1 MIILENT
8 DPQFRNIP
16 VSLTP
21 KLVENPYAVL
31 EWFFYPT
38 DVIPKY
44 RIWMALWLMDAIGS
58 PVKPKRR
65 HLLKAFYNFSHMAK
79 LLDALWIIYKQ
90 GDRFTREDTAV
101 RGDLDSYDIIWS
113 ERVHDHMRFENY
125 AQTDFF
131 PELLDVEDEKDPFAV
146 IADFFSHHDLFDA
159 KAKLERWL
167 MSILA
172 GKGQDDHDE
181 KERLHDFYVQMVRV
195 LEAVFI
201 IVEVRLLKESRS
213 IF

>member
-1 MIILENT
+1 LAGGYFSDAASPCCYRFKEIDYDHIRKYR
-8 DPQFRNIP
+8 PA
-16 VSLTP
+16 VSKYTGKLNP

-44 RIWMALWLMDAIGS
+44 RVWMALWLMDAIRS
-58 PVKPKRR
+58 PIKPKRR

-79 LLDALWIIYKQ
+79 LLDALWIIYQQ
-90 GDRFTREDTAV
+90 GDRFSPEDIAV

-131 PELLDVEDEKDPFAV
+131 PELLDVEDEKAPLPLSP
-146 IADFFSHHDLFDA
+146 ISSHTMTC
-159 KAKLERWL
+159 L
-167 MSILA
+167 M
-172 GKGQDDHDE
+172 
-181 KERLHDFYVQMVRV
+181 
-195 LEAVFI
+195 
-201 IVEVRLLKESRS
+201 LKQSWS
-213 IF
+213 VG